1 MTTYVVRNATGET
14 QGRDRSSWRPQQSP
28 EAVTLR
34 RRRTGDVT
42 GQHNDETGARVAAES
57 RGGDLRKRK

>member
-42 GQHNDETGARVAAES
+42 GATQ
-57 RGGDLRKRK
+57 